1 MKKTIFSIL
10 TIAFAFTANAQE
22 GGKKVEAGLNYQ
34 MGFGLNK
41 PTTKL
46 MESGG
51 LGLSNSIGLTLNFAF
66 SEKIGLSTGI
76 EFDFESIK
84 YKTAQDSTFYT
95 FNDTDILQKE
105 DVVLTDPA
113 QDLYMLE
120 ARKYKT
126 VFVTI
131 PTMLIFKMKPLGA
144 FTPYGKFG
152 ARTSVLVKS
161 TVNDEGTLFDT
172 PITPTTVGVAKAN
185 EGMSTKGDLFFLRSQ
200 IGIGGGT
207 SWEFSGGTSVFAEL
221 TFFYGFT
228 PLFYGNAITGDD
240 EERDMHLFNPSATS
254 TNGRDYFTNKA
265 TQKHIAL
272 KIGILF

>member
-10 TIAFAFTANAQE
+10 TIAFALAANAQD

-34 MGFGLNK
+34 LGFGFNK

-46 MESGG
+46 MNKGG
-51 LGLSNSIGLTLNFAF
+51 IGLSNSIGLTLNFAF
-66 SEKIGLSTGI
+66 TDKIGLSTGV

-84 YKTAQDSTFYT
+84 YSAANDTTFYAY
-95 FNDTDILQKE
+95 NDTEILQKE
-105 DVVLTDPA
+105 QTSGSTSSIFQLDD
-113 QDLYMLE
+113 
-120 ARKYKT
+120 RKYKT
-126 VFVTI
+126 TFVTI

-152 ARTSVLVKS
+152 ARTSFLVKN
-161 TVNDEGTLFDT
+161 TIDDEGKAFTT
-172 PITPTTVGVAKAN
+172 ANPTGVAQTN
-185 EGMSTKGDLFFLRSQ
+185 EGMTAKGDLFFLRSQ

-207 SWEFSGGTSVFAEL
+207 AWEFSGGTSVFAEL

-228 PLFYGNAITGDD
+228 PLHYGDAITGNDPD
-240 EERDMHLFNPSATS
+240 RDKHLFNPGGSN
-254 TNGRDYFTNKA
+254 NGSGNNDYFTIKS
-265 TQKHIAL
+265 TQKHLAL

>member
-1 MKKTIFSIL
+1 MKKTILSIL
-10 TIAFAFTANAQE
+10 TIALALTSNAQD

-34 MGFGLNK
+34 MGFGFNK

-46 MESGG
+46 MANGG
-51 LGLSNSIGLTLNFAF
+51 IGFSNSIGLTVNLAF
-66 SEKIGLSTGI
+66 SDKIGLSTGI

-84 YKTAQDSTFYT
+84 YKTAKDSTFYT

-113 QDLYMLE
+113 QDLYMLD

-126 VFVTI
+126 VFVSI

-152 ARTSVLVKS
+152 VRTSFMVKN
-161 TVNDEGTLFDT
+161 TINDEGTAFTEAT
-172 PITPTTVGVAKAN
+172 PLGASKVN
-185 EGMSTKGDLFFLRSQ
+185 EGMNSKGDLFFLRSQ

-228 PLFYGNAITGDD
+228 PLFYGDALTGNDK
-240 EERDMHLFNPSATS
+240 EKDMHLFNPSTTS

-265 TQKHIAL
+265 TQKHLAL

>member
-10 TIAFAFTANAQE
+10 TIAFALAANAQD

-34 MGFGLNK
+34 LGFGLNK

-51 LGLSNSIGLTLNFAF
+51 LGLSNSIGLTLNFGF
-66 SEKIGLSTGI
+66 TDKIGLSTGI

-84 YKTAQDSTFYT
+84 YNPTQDSTFYT
-95 FNDTDILQKE
+95 FNDTEILQKE
-105 DVVLTDPA
+105 DVVLTDAA
-113 QDLYMLE
+113 QDLYMLD
-120 ARKYKT
+120 ARKYNT
-126 VFVTI
+126 VFVTV

-152 ARTSVLVKS
+152 ARTSFLVKS
-161 TVNDEGTLFDT
+161 TVNDEGTAYT
-172 PITPTTVGVAKAN
+172 EANPAGVAKAN
-185 EGMSTKGDLFFLRSQ
+185 EGMNTKGDLFFLRSQ

-228 PLFYGNAITGDD
+228 PLFYGDALTGDD
-240 EERDMHLFNPSATS
+240 KERDMHLWNPSATA

-265 TQKHIAL
+265 SQKHIAL

>member
-10 TIAFAFTANAQE
+10 TIAFVFAANAQE

-46 MESGG
+46 MANGG
-51 LGLSNSIGLTLNFAF
+51 IGLSNSIGLTLNFAF
-66 SEKIGLSTGI
+66 NEKIGLSTGI

-84 YKTAQDSTFYT
+84 YKTAQDSTYYT

-113 QDLYMLE
+113 QDLYMLDS
-120 ARKYKT
+120 RKYKT
-126 VFVTI
+126 VFVSI

-152 ARTSVLVKS
+152 ARTSFLVKS
-161 TVNDEGTLFDT
+161 TVNDEGVAYTDASPL
-172 PITPTTVGVAKAN
+172 GAAKAN
-185 EGMSTKGDLFFLRSQ
+185 EGMNTKGDLFFLRSQ

-228 PLFYGNAITGDD
+228 PLFYGNAITGND
-240 EERDMHLFNPSATS
+240 EERDMHLWTSSATA

-265 TQKHIAL
+265 AQKHLAL

>member
-10 TIAFAFTANAQE
+10 TVAFALAANAQD

-46 MESGG
+46 METGG
-51 LGLSNSIGLTLNFAF
+51 VGFSNSIGLTLNFAF
-66 SEKIGLSTGI
+66 TDKIGLSTGI

-105 DVVLTDPA
+105 DVVLTDA
-113 QDLYMLE
+113 TQDLYMLD

-126 VFVTI
+126 VFVSI

-152 ARTSVLVKS
+152 ARTSFLVKS
-161 TVNDEGTLFDT
+161 TVNDEGTAYTEAAPL
-172 PITPTTVGVAKAN
+172 GVAKAN

-228 PLFYGNAITGDD
+228 PLFYGDALTGNDK
-240 EERDMHLFNPSATS
+240 EKDMHLFNPSATS

-265 TQKHIAL
+265 TQKHLAL